1 LTPIRYEQ
9 GHKKI
14 KNDQKAQV
22 LRYPSYQSYPQ
33 SALALAP
40 GPVRVL
46 KTRPKLA
53 RMPFLAKYGFSLV
66 YIRGDWHGRFSGFRK
81 IFCTTKRKKSE
92 NLKSEDFKFEISN
105 LRISNLR

>member
-1 LTPIRYEQ
+1 M

-22 LRYPSYQSYPQ
+22 LRYPSYQNRASP
-33 SALALAP
+33 ALALAP

-66 YIRGDWHGRFSGFRK
+66 YNRPHWHGRFWEFRINFSRMNGRK
-81 IFCTTKRKKSE
+81 IGESE
-92 NLKSEDFKFEISN
+92 I
-105 LRISNLR
+105 

>member
-14 KNDQKAQV
+14 KNVIKAQV

-66 YIRGDWHGRFSGFRK
+66 YNRGDWHGRFWEFRIKFSRKTGRK
-81 IFCTTKRKKSE
+81 IGESE
-92 NLKSEDFKFEISN
+92 I
-105 LRISNLR
+105 

>member
-14 KNDQKAQV
+14 KNVVKAQV
-22 LRYPSYQSYPQ
+22 LRYPSYQNRASP
-33 SALALAP
+33 ALALAP
-40 GPVRVL
+40 GPFCVS

-66 YIRGDWHGRFSGFRK
+66 YIRGDWHGRFSGFHINFSRK
-81 IFCTTKRKKSE
+81 AGKKSE
-92 NLKSEDFKFEISN
+92 NLRFEDFKFEISD
-105 LRISNLR
+105 LRFQI